1 MRELEGLSRWVLK
14 ISRIMRNNVED
25 NDSIPRTKNLQR
37 TCLEVKWVEE
47 NESCYLAFVFAV
59 SLNLS
64 QMLEAH

>member
-1 MRELEGLSRWVLK
+1 
-14 ISRIMRNNVED
+14 MRNNVED